1 MSQRDYYEVLG
12 VSRDAADDEIN
23 RAYRKKAMEFHP
35 DRNPDNPEAE
45 AKFKEAAEAYDV
57 LRDAEKRARYDRFGH
72 AGVNGNGYGG
82 GGGFSST
89 EDIFAHF
96 GDIFGDLFGFA
107 GMGGARGPRPQAGSD
122 LRYNLNISFRQAARG
137 DEVTLR
143 IPKNVTCPDCSG
155 SGAAPGTQPETCP
168 QCGGSGQ
175 VVRQQGFFQ
184 MAMPCSACRGEGRIV
199 RNPCPRCR
207 GAGQVQDIR
216 ELSVRIPA
224 GVDTGNRLRLR
235 GEGEP
240 GVHGGPPGDLYVVIR
255 VDDDKTFRRQG
266 QDLVVRKEISF
277 VQAILGD
284 KVEVPTLDDPVT
296 VDIPRGTQSG
306 EVFRIAGKG
315 LPHLGSSQTGAL
327 LVEVTVRIPSSVND
341 EQEKLLR
348 EFERLEENRP
358 LRKVKNMFKKAGKAM
373 GMD

>member
-12 VSRDAADDEIN
+12 VSRDAADDEIK

-315 LPHLGSSQTGAL
+315 LPHLGSSQTGTL

>member
-12 VSRDAADDEIN
+12 VARDADGDEIKK
-23 RAYRKKAMEFHP
+23 AYRKKAMEFHP

-45 AKFKEAAEAYDV
+45 EKFKEAAEAYDV
-57 LRDAEKRARYDRFGH
+57 LRDSEKRARYDRFGH
-72 AGVNGNGYGG
+72 AGVSGNGYGG
-82 GGGFSST
+82 GGFSNADDVFS
-89 EDIFAHF
+89 HF

-107 GMGGARGPRPQAGSD
+107 GMGGSRGPRPQAGAD
-122 LRYNLNISFRQAARG
+122 LRYNLNISFRQAAKG

-155 SGAAPGTQPETCP
+155 SGAAPGTQPETCS

-175 VVRQQGFFQ
+175 TVRQQGFFQ

-207 GAGQVQDIR
+207 GVGQVQETR

-255 VDDDKTFRRQG
+255 VEQDKTFSREG
-266 QDLVVRKEISF
+266 QDLIVRKEISF

-284 KVEVPTLDDPVT
+284 KIEVPTLDEPVT

-306 EVFRIAGKG
+306 EVFRLAGKG
-315 LPHLGSSQTGAL
+315 LPHLGSGQSGSL
-327 LVEVTVRIPSSVND
+327 LVEVTVRIPSRVND
-341 EQEKLLR
+341 EQERLLR
-348 EFERLEENRP
+348 EFEQLEEKKP
-358 LRKVKNMFKKAGKAM
+358 LSKVKNMFKKAGKAM

>member
-12 VSRDAADDEIN
+12 VERDAGEDEIK

-45 AKFKEAAEAYDV
+45 EKFKEAAEAYDV
-57 LRDAEKRARYDRFGH
+57 LRDSEKRARYDRFGH
-72 AGVNGNGYGG
+72 AGVSGNGFGG
-82 GGGFSST
+82 GGGFSNT
-89 EDIFAHF
+89 EDIFSHF

-107 GMGGARGPRPQAGSD
+107 GMGGSRGPRPQSGAD
-122 LRYNLNISFRQAARG
+122 LRYNLNISFRQAAKG
-137 DEVTLR
+137 DEVSLR
-143 IPKNVTCPDCSG
+143 IPKNVTCLDCSG
-155 SGAAPGTQPETCP
+155 SGAAPGTQPETCS
-168 QCGGSGQ
+168 QCGGTGQ
-175 VVRQQGFFQ
+175 MVRQQGFFQ

-207 GAGQVQDIR
+207 GVGQVQETR

-255 VDDDKTFRRQG
+255 VDNDKTFSRQG
-266 QDLVVRKEISF
+266 QDLIVRKEISF

-284 KVEVPTLDDPVT
+284 KIEVPTLDEPVT

-306 EVFRIAGKG
+306 EVFRLPGKG
-315 LPHLGSSQTGAL
+315 LPHLGSSQSGSL

-348 EFERLEENRP
+348 DFERLEENKP

>member
-12 VSRDAADDEIN
+12 VSRDAADDEIK

-155 SGAAPGTQPETCP
+155 SGAASGTQPETCP

>member
-12 VSRDAADDEIN
+12 VSRDAADDEIK

-341 EQEKLLR
+341 EQEKLLC